1 MKSLYRSFIIAFSE
15 YSISPKTKYKKNKE
29 NSMFVLVFLPVV
41 GLIITVVV
49 NRWAVLYPYMCDH
62 PVLPAVVGAVLPTI
76 LSGGSHLDGFFRTVD
91 ALCSHKKRDEKLDI
105 LKKDAH
111 VGYSAIIVCICYYMM
126 AFGIW
131 SEMPIDGIFV
141 IAFAYIISRA
151 LCSISLL
158 TNKPAMDGKCTT
170 YVPSNGINR
179 MLQIAINVAYLLVC
193 AALMINIAQSFSN
206 VSIAIAC
213 FVGAALSYAYYII
226 VAKVNFGGVTEEL
239 GGYFITICEIV
250 IPLAALFAFK
260 NPF

>member
-1 MKSLYRSFIIAFSE
+1 MKSLWRSFVIAFSE
-15 YSISPKTKYKKNKE
+15 YSISPKTRLKKNKD
-29 NSMFVLVFLPVV
+29 NSMFVLVFLPVI
-41 GLIITVVV
+41 GLIITAVV

-91 ALCSHKKRDEKLDI
+91 ALCSHKSRDEKLDI

-111 VGYSAIIVCICYYMM
+111 GGYSSIIVCICYFMM

-141 IAFAYIISRA
+141 IAFSYIISRS
-151 LCSISLL
+151 LFGISML
-158 TNKPAMDGKCTT
+158 TMKHAMSGKCST
-170 YVPSNGINR
+170 YVPTNKINR
-179 MLQIAINVAYLLVC
+179 LIQVAINIGYILICLV
-193 AALMINIAQSFSN
+193 LMLNIAKSFSN
-206 VSIAIAC
+206 LSIAVAA
-213 FVGAALSYAYYII
+213 FVGAVISYIYYYLI
-226 VAKVNFGGVTEEL
+226 AKVKFGGVTEEL
-239 GGYFITICEIV
+239 GGFFITVCEIV